1 MVVGF
6 FPPFSLVDLLVAEG
20 VVGVGWWVGEG
31 LVLVGCR
38 LGSQAGIAGLKGL
51 VYWLI
56 GVVVVV
62 GYFSPDEVLG
72 LVVG

>member
-1 MVVGF
+1 MG
-6 FPPFSLVDLLVAEG
+6 G
-20 VVGVGWWVGEG
+20 G
-31 LVLVGCR
+31 LVVVGCR